1 MSETNYLNPSKRLLS
16 IDILR
21 LIAALLVVYLHADS
35 PFSYILLAPSRVAVP
50 LFFAV
55 SGFFFFSTTSNLMKQ
70 RAKKAIKKLSTYYI
84 LSLIFFCLVGF
95 YECQASQDFSPFKM
109 NITKIFNLIVR
120 CSSPIMPY
128 GFHLWFLVALI
139 EVYVIF
145 LLFPKYKP
153 QRSVFFLYILLFLY
167 FFVMVVVKEYIP
179 VLFNTRALGIIFSNV
194 ICFALPFFYLGYYIA
209 EKKDKLILIK
219 DNALIIGLF
228 TAIIFLQLEYQ
239 IIGDKTGFFSLVP
252 IVFFIL
258 IYALKHNS
266 TSKVSLLLAKCGKD
280 YSLLI
285 YILHPILI
293 TFLRNKVS
301 VTILFLV
308 TFLATLIM
316 SILLKGSWNIVKR
329 FIVWNKM

>member
-167 FFVMVVVKEYIP
+167 I
-179 VLFNTRALGIIFSNV
+179 
-194 ICFALPFFYLGYYIA
+194 YL
-209 EKKDKLILIK
+209 
-219 DNALIIGLF
+219 
-228 TAIIFLQLEYQ
+228 
-239 IIGDKTGFFSLVP
+239 
-252 IVFFIL
+252 
-258 IYALKHNS
+258 
-266 TSKVSLLLAKCGKD
+266 
-280 YSLLI
+280 
-285 YILHPILI
+285 
-293 TFLRNKVS
+293 
-301 VTILFLV
+301 
-308 TFLATLIM
+308 
-316 SILLKGSWNIVKR
+316 
-329 FIVWNKM
+329 

>member
-1 MSETNYLNPSKRLLS
+1 M
-16 IDILR
+16 
-21 LIAALLVVYLHADS
+21 
-35 PFSYILLAPSRVAVP
+35 F
-50 LFFAV
+50 
-55 SGFFFFSTTSNLMKQ
+55 
-70 RAKKAIKKLSTYYI
+70 
-84 LSLIFFCLVGF
+84 
-95 YECQASQDFSPFKM
+95 
-109 NITKIFNLIVR
+109 
-120 CSSPIMPY
+120 CSS
-128 GFHLWFLVALI
+128 
-139 EVYVIF
+139 
-145 LLFPKYKP
+145 
-153 QRSVFFLYILLFLY
+153 
-167 FFVMVVVKEYIP
+167 
-179 VLFNTRALGIIFSNV
+179 
-194 ICFALPFFYLGYYIA
+194 FFYLGYYIA

>member
-1 MSETNYLNPSKRLLS
+1 MNETNCLNPSKRLIG

-21 LIAALLVVYLHADS
+21 LMAALLVVYLHAGC
-35 PFSYILLAPSRVAVP
+35 PFPYILLAPSRVAVP
-50 LFFAV
+50 LFFAI
-55 SGFFFFSTTSNLMKQ
+55 SGFFFFSIASNSMKQ

-84 LSLIFFCLVGF
+84 LSLVLFCLVGF

-109 NITKIFNLIVR
+109 NFTKIFDLIAR

-139 EVYVIF
+139 EVNIIY
-145 LLFPKYKP
+145 LLFSKYKP

-167 FFVMVVVKEYIP
+167 FFVMVIVKGYIP
-179 VLFNTRALGIIFSNV
+179 VLFDTRSLGIIFSNV

-209 EKKDKLILIK
+209 EKKDKLLLIK
-219 DNALIIGLF
+219 DNVLIIGF
-228 TAIIFLQLEYQ
+228 FIAIFFLQVEYQ
-239 IIGDKTGFFSLVP
+239 IIGDKIGFFSLVP
-252 IVFFIL
+252 LVFFIL

-293 TFLRNKVS
+293 SFLKDKVS

-308 TFLATLIM
+308 VFLATLIL
-316 SILLKGSWNIVKR
+316 SILLKDFWDIVKR
-329 FIVWNKM
+329 SIVWNRI